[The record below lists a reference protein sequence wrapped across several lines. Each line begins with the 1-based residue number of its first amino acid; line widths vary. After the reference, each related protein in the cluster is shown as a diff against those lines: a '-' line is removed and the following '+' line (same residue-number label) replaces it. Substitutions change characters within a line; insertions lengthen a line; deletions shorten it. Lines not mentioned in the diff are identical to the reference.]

1 MAWSLDTKNIGTY
14 GTTNPCTLNY
24 TCAANTR
31 VLVIVLYTGGSTAR
45 AAGTPTYNTTNSFTD
60 SSRGSVGYTGG
71 DDRVELWYLINP
83 PTGSSYSISVPNSTG
98 LSMCISA
105 MSFIESGFNN
115 VMVSGVNSGTGTAAN
130 PTINIVTG
138 YNNELVVGACGHAY
152 RNAPTAG
159 ANYTIG
165 NSYDAGNWTYA
176 DEYDLDGGAAGT
188 IAVNFTNS
196 ADSWG
201 VIGIGFRA
209 INSATSSKS
218 AYLKGGIRTKYL
230 PPSLA
235 FPSINLS
242 DDFNRAS
249 LGTTNWTIKSGSP
262 SISSNTLSLN
272 GGIVQWNTAYSINAG
287 GIEFYY
293 TVKNLSTTASHT
305 YVDYGLDGWTGNTTY
320 RLTYYAITN
329 TGCNGLQVQ
338 YGTYGTSYNSIITTS
353 AQTWADGIIPQVGLR
368 HKINGDIE
376 VFINKGSGW
385 ASIGTGNDTRYIS
398 TLGKWVIEGNG
409 GGVGGSWID
418 DFAIGYIGS
427 GNVGGMP
434 AYMSGQAPA
443 GTPASSSKS
452 SYTKGLF
459 SSAYSKSAYLKG
471 APTNT
476 STSKSVYLYGGG
488 EILVPDSD
496 VTVGSWKDEDGHSV
510 LYTSLADISNST
522 YAWYDNAPAD
532 TYFEVGL
539 ANPSNTVDSDKSELI
554 IWRAYSAGSSVQV
567 KCELIQNTTVIA
579 TDTQILTPTV
589 KEYIL
594 TLTSPQKANITDYTN
609 LRLRVTVVEVY

>member
-459 SSAYSKSAYLKG
+459 SSAYSKSDYLKG
-471 APTNT
+471 SSYAPTNT
-476 STSKSVYLYGGG
+476 STSKSAYLKGVG
-488 EILVPDSD
+488 ENINPDAD
-496 VTVGSWKDEDGHSV
+496 VTVGSWVDEDGHTTLYPSV
-510 LYTSLADISNST
+510 ADSSDST
-522 YAWYDNAPAD
+522 YVKYVGATVDS
-532 TYFEVGL
+532 YFEVAL
-539 ANPSNTVDSDKSELI
+539 SNPVATVVTGNHFFV
-554 IWRAYSAGSSVQV
+554 WRAYRGAETTVTV
-567 KCELIQNTTVIA
+567 KCELRQGASTTIA
-579 TDTQILTPTV
+579 TDTQELGTTV
-589 KEYIL
+589 IE
-594 TLTSPQKANITDYTN
+594 
-609 LRLRVTVVEVY
+609 